1 MAHFEPLLSVLTRNA
16 APSLVQYNLASAPK
30 HLRAIVWA
38 RAHLVAVYKVF
49 ARGCLPASA
58 IGQCLLSY
66 QYSRGC
72 RFHTDRAGG
81 GSSICEPQA
90 FGQHCSSVHKRNL
103 LTGSMDR
110 QAGQRL
116 SRFKTSGI
124 RRTILILL
132 AFSYLFVGVAHF
144 FSCTDQA
151 AAAASGATAF
161 SDIART
167 FSDFPDEEGGK
178 KTTQTAG
185 HCHVCAP
192 ALIPADVQDVRHASR
207 SAKLEVVS
215 PELQFENHQ
224 RLDTPPPKHL
234 T

>member
-1 MAHFEPLLSVLTRNA
+1 MPRWTYMGRSRVIESVRLHDRRHDHNST
-16 APSLVQYNLASAPK
+16 
-30 HLRAIVWA
+30 HDIVHDIA
-38 RAHLVAVYKVF
+38 RETLQPIIVLIH
-49 ARGCLPASA
+49 
-58 IGQCLLSY
+58 
-66 QYSRGC
+66 
-72 RFHTDRAGG
+72 
-81 GSSICEPQA
+81 
-90 FGQHCSSVHKRNL
+90 
-103 LTGSMDR
+103 GSMDR